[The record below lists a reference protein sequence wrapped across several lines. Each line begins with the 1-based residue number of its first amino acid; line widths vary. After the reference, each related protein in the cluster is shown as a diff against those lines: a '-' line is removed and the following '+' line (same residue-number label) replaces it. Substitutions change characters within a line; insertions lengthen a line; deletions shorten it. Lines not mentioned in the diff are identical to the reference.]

1 MEAWKRNM
9 DITKI
14 LIKLTDNLQKIYKNV
29 DKIVNEQ
36 DGNTKTNE
44 EDLILLVE
52 SIEELK
58 IVINKKKEQLKCPL
72 FEGIVNNIKEVAEKL
87 NNHVKWVRLFF
98 NNYSFPTSNS
108 YKLNHNLAD
117 TGNYGGMKPFQ
128 IESKTSLKVEES
140 KVGQIM
146 NPMMGIKQEESKPYI
161 NHFGKNMAGIDQENL
176 FNNDDHFQS
185 NRDNSPFNN
194 FFDDAHEQPKEVID
208 GSSRTQNI
216 QFLKNLWKY
225 KKSEVEKSNVNG
237 ILALISQSKV
247 LIKEGKISGMGQDQE
262 MADVQEE
269 EK

>member
-1 MEAWKRNM
+1 MLSEF
-9 DITKI
+9 
-14 LIKLTDNLQKIYKNV
+14 V
-29 DKIVNEQ
+29 C
-36 DGNTKTNE
+36 
-44 EDLILLVE
+44 
-52 SIEELK
+52 S
-58 IVINKKKEQLKCPL
+58 
-72 FEGIVNNIKEVAEKL
+72 
-87 NNHVKWVRLFF
+87 F

-216 QFLKNLWKY
+216 QFLKNL
-225 KKSEVEKSNVNG
+225 
-237 ILALISQSKV
+237 
-247 LIKEGKISGMGQDQE
+247 
-262 MADVQEE
+262 
-269 EK
+269 